1 MDNTGSKGT
10 RVLGLVALAGAGLLA
25 ALGLFISPED
35 TQQGDQVRLMYIHVP
50 SAITAYVA
58 FATTAVGSIMW
69 LWKKSRWWDL
79 VAASAAEIG
88 VVFTALCLIS
98 GSLWGRN
105 TWGTYWE
112 WDPRITATTLLL
124 LMFMGYLAVRRLP
137 ADVTTRN
144 TRSAVVGL
152 VAFADVPVVHYAV
165 DWWRSLHQGSTI
177 SNPLDV
183 KIAGLQLLSLMVGMV
198 TFLVIFAW
206 LIVHRFRLAWLDD
219 RAEELWLDAAVSER
233 RLEAEVT

>member
-1 MDNTGSKGT
+1 MESTSSKGT
-10 RVLGLVALAGAGLLA
+10 RLLGLLALAGAGLLVA
-25 ALGLFISPED
+25 IGLFISPED
-35 TQQGDQVRLMYIHVP
+35 TQQGDQVRLIYIHVTA
-50 SAITAYVA
+50 AITAYAA

-112 WDPRITATTLLL
+112 WDPRITSTTLLL
-124 LMFMGYLAVRRLP
+124 LMFLGYLAVRRLP
-137 ADVTTRN
+137 AGVPTRN

-165 DWWRSLHQGSTI
+165 DWWRSIHQGSTI

-183 KIAGLQLLSLMVGMV
+183 KIEGLQLLSLMVGMV
-198 TFLVIFAW
+198 TFLVVFLW
-206 LIVHRFRLAWLDD
+206 LVVHRFRVAWLDD

-233 RLEAEVT
+233 RLEAEVS